1 MASNLLQPAKPLAM
15 KSPFVIGIL
24 AGFTFLLSSSA
35 WGQEK
40 TTSTPNK
47 VLQISDWPLSAY
59 EKAATDSLFQS
70 SEIVPLID
78 VLTVAYEYGVTDDQP
93 AFDYTLSWEP
103 GSSVYLDGEK
113 RAFDDLAGQVL
124 IESIELQ
131 AEVVVNGSPVTLLSL
146 AHDSLMSGVAPGYV
160 SVQLGGLSWD
170 TFFADTDEATAR
182 SYFEQGFE
190 LANARISEISFVY
203 FENEP
208 AIAEDDPTVRRKPR
222 PSRRTIYRP
231 GISIWVDF
239 PFYGRRPPPRVADR
253 GTRTTSPRG
262 DGASRE
268 DGSSG
273 STRRNTDLRD
283 TGRSA
288 ENDDGEDDSEGGI
301 LSGKKK
307 KKDDDDEED
316 EGDLFPAAIAAV
328 AAVAAVAV
336 IGGTVGYYGNTE
348 NAPVGL
354 MTGYVH
360 PSGGILLQAA
370 VNQAVLE
377 RSKTDPEYLVG
388 RIAGFYDFFNSPVQ
402 PMLGAGVL
410 VSQQSN
416 EVEYE
421 PSISLGLAGNFGTFV
436 LLGGYDVLA
445 GGVDFGIAYNFRAR
459 R

>member
-1 MASNLLQPAKPLAM
+1 MASKSLQPAKPLAM
-15 KSPFVIGIL
+15 KSPFLIGVL
-24 AGFTFLLSSSA
+24 VGLTFLFSSQA

-40 TTSTPNK
+40 QDLPSNK
-47 VLQISDWPLSAY
+47 VLQISNWPLSAY

-78 VLTVAYEYGVTDDQP
+78 VLSVAYQYDISDDLP
-93 AFDYTLSWEP
+93 AFEYSISWEP
-103 GSSVYLDGEK
+103 GKSVYLDGEEID
-113 RAFDDLAGQVL
+113 FEDLNGEVL
-124 IESIELQ
+124 IESIILQ
-131 AEVVVNGSPVTLLSL
+131 AEVVVNGSPVTLLTL
-146 AHDSLMSGVAPGYV
+146 AHDSLMSSVSPGYV
-160 SVQLGGLSWD
+160 SVELGSLAWN
-170 TFFADTDEATAR
+170 TFFADTDGSTAR

-190 LANARISEISFVY
+190 LANAKISEISFVY
-203 FENEP
+203 FEDEP
-208 AIAEDDPTVRRKPR
+208 AIAEDEPTARRKPR

-262 DGASRE
+262 DATSRG

-273 STRRNTDLRD
+273 STRRNSDRRD

-288 ENDDGEDDSEGGI
+288 DSDDGEDESEGDI
-301 LSGKKK
+301 LSRRKK

-316 EGDLFPAAIAAV
+316 EGELFPAAIAAV

-360 PSGGILLQAA
+360 PKGGILLQAA
-370 VNQAVLE
+370 VNQALLE

-402 PMLGAGVL
+402 PMVGAGVL
-410 VSQQSN
+410 ASQQSN
-416 EVEYE
+416 DVEYE
-421 PSISLGLAGNFGTFV
+421 PSISLGLAGNFGTLV

-445 GGVDFGIAYNFRAR
+445 GGLDFGVAYNFRAR
-459 R
+459 